1 MAWLKLEINILII
14 LQNKIIRLREII
26 AKVPLDVLCVDETKS
41 DDSFSNSQFV
51 LENFVGIETQ
61 KEVEIWF
68 T

>member
-14 LQNKIIRLREII
+14 LQNKIIRLTEII